1 MNRAH
6 HVVRRIDGTV
16 WLGWDS
22 DGNLRHFHVANVDS
36 IKERVD
42 TCRDIG
48 SCDQSEVQE
57 VEALCRDGLVARK
70 AFSTPVGVI
79 NFAMPV

>member
-1 MNRAH
+1 MNRARY
-6 HVVRRIDGTV
+6 VVRRINDTV
-16 WLGWDS
+16 WLGWDPN
-22 DGNLRHFHVANVDS
+22 GKLRHFHVANVDT

-48 SCDQSEVQE
+48 SCDPSEVEE
-57 VEALCRDGLVARK
+57 VEALCRDGLVARR